1 MKTQFSLIYFLQ
13 CFFIITVLA
22 ACNGSNAKKA
32 DESLL
37 VMEQIDDIEQE
48 IPRATPPPPTENY
61 TSEEDNTETSKKETT
76 ANKPQNTTKKES
88 TERIKPMLIKN
99 GQLNVEVDDVVK
111 FRSSIGENLK
121 KYEAYIS
128 NEEQDKNYYGI
139 SNTLTIRV
147 PAAKFDSLLA
157 AFESEKGKIT
167 HKSISVQDVTAEYLD
182 IAGRLKTRKEVRAR
196 YQALLGKANKVSEI
210 IEIEEAARKVQE
222 EIEAAEGRMKYLRN
236 QASFSTLT
244 LYISQKLE
252 YYDEADG
259 FWHRLINAFENG
271 WQGFLTFLI
280 GLAHLW
286 IFLILGS
293 IAFYLIRKRYLKN
306 KKK

>member
-1 MKTQFSLIYFLQ
+1 MKTQFSLIHFLQ
-13 CFFIITVLA
+13 CFFVIIVLV
-22 ACNGSNAKKA
+22 ACNGGNTEMA

-37 VMEQIDDIEQE
+37 VMETIDDIEQE
-48 IPRATPPPPTENY
+48 IPRTAPPPPPPSEDY
-61 TSEEDNTETSKKETT
+61 TGEEENTETSKKEMTKSKT
-76 ANKPQNTTKKES
+76 KSTTKKES

-99 GQLNVEVDDVVK
+99 GELNVEVNDVAK
-111 FRSSIGENLK
+111 FRSSVGEKLK
-121 KYEAYIS
+121 KYDAYIS
-128 NEEQDKNYYGI
+128 NEEQNKNDYGVT
-139 SNTLTIRV
+139 NTLIIRV
-147 PAAKFDSLLA
+147 PASEFDSLLI

-236 QASFSTLT
+236 QSSFSTLK
-244 LYISQKLE
+244 LYISQELE
-252 YYDEADG
+252 YHDSRDG
-259 FWHRLINAFENG
+259 FWYRLVNAFESG

-286 IFLILGS
+286 IFLIIGA
-293 IAFYLIRKRYLKN
+293 IGFYFIRQRFL